1 MKAAPLLLYALAAGR
16 ECPGEIPEPVSL
28 TDAAVARATAA
39 AAWFRGAP
47 PPRHWT
53 LTASLARDL
62 NQTLG
67 AGAYKRVIEVV
78 DRPELLVKTRVHA
91 ALHKQALDHRGER
104 AVRAEVLYL
113 EFARGRRGVPAL
125 YGGWID
131 QERVYYVV
139 QRVGASLVRRG
150 TRGAPSGRPSPL
162 WLKRCQD
169 APVEAARAL
178 LECFRSFTDAGY
190 HMEDLHGSQFKLND
204 AGEVFAIDA
213 PESRPGAPVAAT
225 LDWALRRPKDAARRT
240 HGPGAPGRN
249 CSRDDDCV
257 RTSDMERCA
266 LRDCIRGFEAGARE
280 TRGWCRRATC
290 VGVDARTHVFDLAT
304 RTWAL
309 PLILQEG
316 RFPSSAAK
324 RRLEELIARM
334 RSEAPED
341 RPSLVDALAA
351 LNAAPAS

>member
-113 EFARGRRGVPAL
+113 EVARGRRGVPAL

-139 QRVGASLVRRG
+139 QRVSASLVRRG

-169 APVEAARAL
+169 APVEAAR
-178 LECFRSFTDAGY
+178 R
-190 HMEDLHGSQFKLND
+190 
-204 AGEVFAIDA
+204 
-213 PESRPGAPVAAT
+213 
-225 LDWALRRPKDAARRT
+225 WRRPR
-240 HGPGAPGRN
+240 P
-249 CSRDDDCV
+249 
-257 RTSDMERCA
+257 
-266 LRDCIRGFEAGARE
+266 
-280 TRGWCRRATC
+280 
-290 VGVDARTHVFDLAT
+290 
-304 RTWAL
+304 
-309 PLILQEG
+309 
-316 RFPSSAAK
+316 
-324 RRLEELIARM
+324 RRLA
-334 RSEAPED
+334 
-341 RPSLVDALAA
+341 
-351 LNAAPAS
+351 

>member
-113 EFARGRRGVPAL
+113 EVAPAPGCARAVRRLDRPGEGAL
-125 YGGWID
+125 
-131 QERVYYVV
+131 R
-139 QRVGASLVRRG
+139 RARSASLVWSGTMAPGCRPAAAEAAKTRPSRRRG
-150 TRGAPSGRPSPL
+150 ARSASGRLRMQATTWRTRRP
-162 WLKRCQD
+162 Q
-169 APVEAARAL
+169 
-178 LECFRSFTDAGY
+178 FTP
-190 HMEDLHGSQFKLND
+190 ND
-204 AGEVFAIDA
+204 AGVVFAIDA
-213 PESRPGAPVAAT
+213 PESPGAPVAAT
-225 LDWALRRPKDAARRT
+225 LTPRSGGPKTPPGGPTAPGAGEELFPTTTRRTSAWSGAARDR
-240 HGPGAPGRN
+240 
-249 CSRDDDCV
+249 
-257 RTSDMERCA
+257 
-266 LRDCIRGFEAGARE
+266 IRGFEAARE
-280 TRGWCRRATC
+280 RRGAAPPGD
-290 VGVDARTHVFDLAT
+290 VGVDARTHARPGDADA
-304 RTWAL
+304 RAAH
-309 PLILQEG
+309 PAGG
-316 RFPSSAAK
+316 RFPSSAEK
-324 RRLEELIARM
+324 RRLELIARM
-334 RSEAPED
+334 
-341 RPSLVDALAA
+341 
-351 LNAAPAS
+351 